1 MTDQETDQ
9 TKHDEVFLE
18 QLGLVYKLGY
28 FGAVTNLLTSGL
40 YAALAWTF
48 ADRTTVLA
56 WFIAS
61 NAVGAARIAAS
72 RLWSRRRDTEVRRW
86 ARLCMGLAAFM
97 GLAWGYAA
105 TGLFPHQHYELYFIA
120 AFILIG
126 MPAGAIGTFGPW
138 SAAYALY
145 IAGAVGPFVVFN
157 LLRPDWQD
165 WLTATA
171 ALIYAVFLFRVSRG
185 TEQTFRSNIAQR
197 IELARM
203 ARSLADARD
212 SAEAANRAKSS
223 FLANMSHE
231 IRTPLNAVIGMTE
244 LLLDAVVEPK
254 QRNYALTIRQ
264 SAASLLEII
273 NDVIDLSRIEAGRL
287 DLREERFALRP
298 LMEEVRSMF
307 SATADR
313 KGLAFRVEVAGDV
326 PEALVGDPTRLRQI
340 VVNLVG
346 NALKFTEHGRV
357 EVAVRTERSGPG
369 ECVLRFT
376 VADTGIGI
384 AEADRGLLFQP
395 FSQVES
401 SATRKYGGAGLGLRI
416 CAELVSLM
424 GGRIGV
430 DSRIGKGSEF
440 SFTARLGT
448 GPGEAKV
455 AYSDPAPPSEA
466 SRVGGTRVLLVEDNE
481 VKQMIARAMLESLGC
496 SVESAGNGRKAIE
509 RMTADRFDL
518 VLMDCQ
524 MPEMDGFEATRVWRK
539 QEAGGHARLPII
551 ALTASALEGDRE
563 RCLDAGMDDYL
574 AKPFVREQLA
584 ALLRRWAPGLRKQA
598 DQPKEHD
605 AT

>member
-1 MTDQETDQ
+1 MEQ
-9 TKHDEVFLE
+9 TRHDEVFLE

-28 FGAVTNLLTSGL
+28 FGAVTNLLTSSL
-40 YAALAWTF
+40 YATLAWSF

-56 WFIAS
+56 WYITT
-61 NAVGAARIAAS
+61 NAVGAARVAAS
-72 RLWSRRRDTEVRRW
+72 RQWSRRHDVDVRRW
-86 ARLCMGLAAFM
+86 ARLCMGLAALM
-97 GLAWGYAA
+97 GLTWGYAS
-105 TGLFPHQHYELYFIA
+105 TGLFPYEHYELYFIA

-138 SAAYALY
+138 SAAYGCY
-145 IAGAVGPFVVFN
+145 IAGAVGPFCIFN
-157 LLRPDWQD
+157 LLGSGWQD
-165 WLTATA
+165 VLTATA
-171 ALIYAVFLFRVSRG
+171 ALIYAVFLYRVSRG

-197 IELARM
+197 VELARM

-244 LLLDAVVEPK
+244 LLLDAVTEPK
-254 QRNYALTIRQ
+254 QRSYAQTIRQ

-298 LMEEVRSMF
+298 LMEEVRNMF

-313 KGLAFRVEVAGDV
+313 QGLAFRVDVAEDV

-346 NALKFTEHGRV
+346 NALKFTERGRV
-357 EVAVRTERSGPG
+357 DVAVRTERGG
-369 ECVLRFT
+369 GGGCVLRFT
-376 VADTGIGI
+376 VTDTGIGI
-384 AEADRGLLFQP
+384 AETDRNLLFQP

-401 SATRKYGGAGLGLRI
+401 SAARKYGGAGLGLRI

-424 GGRIGV
+424 GGQIGV
-430 DSRIGKGSEF
+430 QSSIGKGSEF
-440 SFTARLGT
+440 SFTARFAI
-448 GPGEAKV
+448 GPGESKPA
-455 AYSDPAPPSEA
+455 ASPAPAPA
-466 SRVGGTRVLLVEDNE
+466 AVGVNGARVLLVEDNE
-481 VKQMIARAMLESLGC
+481 VNQMIARAMLESLGC
-496 SVESAGNGRKAIE
+496 TVESAGNGREAIE
-509 RMTADRFDL
+509 RMAADRYDL

-524 MPEMDGFEATRVWRK
+524 MPEMDGFDATRAWRK
-539 QEAGGHARLPII
+539 RETGSPERLPII

-574 AKPFVREQLA
+574 AKPFMRGQLVS
-584 ALLRRWAPGLRKQA
+584 LLERWAPGAQTTRPA
-598 DQPKEHD
+598 RG
-605 AT
+605 T

>member
-28 FGAVTNLLTSGL
+28 FGAVTNLLTSSL

-56 WFIAS
+56 WYVVS
-61 NAVGAARIAAS
+61 NAVGAGRVAAS
-72 RLWSRRRDTEVRRW
+72 RLWTRRRDTEVRRW
-86 ARLCMGLAAFM
+86 AQLCMGLAAFM
-97 GLAWGYAA
+97 GLTWGYAA
-105 TGLFPHQHYELYFIA
+105 TGLFPYQRYDLYFIA

-138 SAAYALY
+138 SAAYACY

-157 LLRPDWQD
+157 LLSSDWQD
-165 WLTATA
+165 LLTATA

-185 TEQTFRSNIAQR
+185 TEQTIRSSFAQR

-203 ARSLADARD
+203 AHSLADARD

-244 LLLDAVVEPK
+244 LLLDAVAEPK
-254 QRNYALTIRQ
+254 QRNYALTIKQ

-298 LMEEVRSMF
+298 LMEEVRNMF
-307 SATADR
+307 RATADG
-313 KGLAFRVEVAGDV
+313 KGLAFRVDVAGDV

-357 EVAVRTERSGPG
+357 EAAVHTERSGPE

-376 VADTGIGI
+376 VSDTGIGI
-384 AEADRGLLFQP
+384 AEADRSLLFQP

-424 GGRIGV
+424 GGQIGV
-430 DSRIGKGSEF
+430 ESRIGKGSEF

-448 GPGEAKV
+448 GLGEAK
-455 AYSDPAPPSEA
+455 AAAELAPPSGT
-466 SRVGGTRVLLVEDNE
+466 SRVSGMRVLLVEDNA
-481 VKQMIARAMLESLGC
+481 VNQMIARAMLESLGC
-496 SVESAGNGRKAIE
+496 SVESADNGRKAIE
-509 RMTADRFDL
+509 SMAANRFDL

-539 QEAGGHARLPII
+539 REPKSPARLPII

-584 ALLRRWAPGLRKQA
+584 TLLGHWAPGLRVGA
-598 DQPKEHD
+598 LRKEDD

>member
-1 MTDQETDQ
+1 MTDQDIDQ
-9 TKHDEVFLE
+9 TKHDEVFLD
-18 QLGLVYKLGY
+18 QLGLVYKLGH
-28 FGAVTNLLTSGL
+28 FGAVTNLLTSSL
-40 YAALAWTF
+40 YAALAWSF
-48 ADRTTVLA
+48 ADRATVLA
-56 WFIAS
+56 WYVAT

-72 RLWSRRRDTEVRRW
+72 RLWSRRRDTDARRW
-86 ARLCMGLAAFM
+86 ARLCMGLAAFT
-97 GLAWGYAA
+97 GLTWGYAA
-105 TGLFPHQHYELYFIA
+105 TGLFPYQHYELYFIA

-138 SAAYALY
+138 SAAYACY

-165 WLTATA
+165 LLTAFA
-171 ALIYAVFLFRVSRG
+171 ALIYAVFLIRVSRG
-185 TEQTFRSNIAQR
+185 TEQNFRSNIAQR

-223 FLANMSHE
+223 FLANISHE

-244 LLLDAVVEPK
+244 LLLDAVAEPK
-254 QRNYALTIRQ
+254 QRNYAVTIKQ
-264 SAASLLEII
+264 SAVSLLEII

-298 LMEEVRSMF
+298 LMEEVRNMF
-307 SATADR
+307 RATAER
-313 KGLAFRVEVAGDV
+313 KGLAFRLDVAGGV
-326 PEALVGDPTRLRQI
+326 PDSLVGDPTRLRQI

-357 EVAVRTERSGPG
+357 EVAVNAERSDPE

-376 VADTGIGI
+376 VTDTGIGI
-384 AEADRGLLFQP
+384 AEADRELLFQP

-401 SATRKYGGAGLGLRI
+401 SATRKFGGAGLGLRI

-430 DSRIGKGSEF
+430 ESRVGQGSAF
-440 SFTARLGT
+440 SFTARLGI
-448 GPGEAKV
+448 GHGEAKAAV
-455 AYSDPAPPSEA
+455 EPAPPS
-466 SRVGGTRVLLVEDNE
+466 GTFRANGMRVLLVEDNE
-481 VKQMIARAMLESLGC
+481 INQMIARALLESLGC
-496 SVESAGNGRKAIE
+496 SVESAGNGREAIE
-509 RMTADRFDL
+509 RMAADRFDL

-524 MPEMDGFEATRVWRK
+524 MPEMDGFEATRVWRTR
-539 QEAGGHARLPII
+539 EANGPERLPIV

-584 ALLRRWAPGLRKQA
+584 SLLGRWAPGPRAGVQR
-598 DQPKEHD
+598 KEHD